1 MPNSKVI
8 TIWYRRDEDG
18 VYQHNHLEDG
28 YDEAR
33 TKPTPKVTEHN
44 KAWKSGKWAQQR
56 AMLLNRGPNMP
67 PVIVDVEGLVLV

>member
-1 MPNSKVI
+1 MLESKVI

-28 YDEAR
+28 YDETR
-33 TKPTPKVTEHN
+33 TKPTPKVPEHN

-56 AMLLNRGPNMP
+56 ALLLERGPTMA
-67 PVIVDVEGLVLV
+67 PVIVEAEGMVLV